1 MLDDEEVQVMVF
13 PERGAHHAP
22 QSPVDGRPM
31 RRASRAAVIALLDST
46 ADN

>member
-1 MLDDEEVQVMVF
+1 MVF

-31 RRASRAAVIALLDST
+31 RRASRATVIALLDST
-46 ADN
+46 ADD